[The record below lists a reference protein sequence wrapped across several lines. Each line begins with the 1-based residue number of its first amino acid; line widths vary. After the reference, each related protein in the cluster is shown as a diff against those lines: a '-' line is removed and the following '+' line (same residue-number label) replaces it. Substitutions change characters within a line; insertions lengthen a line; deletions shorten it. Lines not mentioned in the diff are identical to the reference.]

1 MPLHGFLKYTF
12 ELNTSIFTSLT
23 AVSIWLSAPTMSPLN
38 DELKRNNLGLT
49 NTTLMQ
55 HSASFL
61 DPAPARARTLVG
73 SSWLVFKKV
82 AWMIS
87 ESSVKLGDWLSGE

>member
-1 MPLHGFLKYTF
+1 MPLNGFLKYTF
-12 ELNTSIFTSLT
+12 ALDTSIFTSST

-49 NTTLMQ
+49 TTTLME

-61 DPAPARARTLVG
+61 DLAPAPAQTLMG
-73 SSWLVFKKV
+73 SSWLVFKTA
-82 AWMIS
+82 AWRIF
-87 ESSVKLGDWLSGE
+87 

>member
-1 MPLHGFLKYTF
+1 MPLNGFLKYTF
-12 ELNTSIFTSLT
+12 ALDTSIFTSST

-49 NTTLMQ
+49 TTTLMQ

-61 DPAPARARTLVG
+61 DPAPG
-73 SSWLVFKKV
+73 Q
-82 AWMIS
+82 
-87 ESSVKLGDWLSGE
+87 LGLWWAAHGLFSKQWPGWSLEEAKI